1 MDNMWI
7 SDLTMAYWKDWLVTH
22 DIPVEQLDPTLLR
35 KWVLRMEEVVGAEMQ
50 YAIPEEWSALAD
62 HNNDNNI
69 EINLGDLPHENDED
83 D

>member
-1 MDNMWI
+1 MDTTW
-7 SDLTMAYWKDWLVTH
+7 SPDLTMAYWKDWLVTY

-35 KWVLRMEEVVGAEMQ
+35 KWVLRMEEVVGDVMQ
-50 YAIPEEWSALAD
+50 NAIPEEWSALAD
-62 HNNDNNI
+62 HNNDNDI

>member
-1 MDNMWI
+1 M
-7 SDLTMAYWKDWLVTH
+7 TH

-62 HNNDNNI
+62 HDNDI

>member
-1 MDNMWI
+1 
-7 SDLTMAYWKDWLVTH
+7 MAYWKDWLVTY

-35 KWVLRMEEVVGAEMQ
+35 KWVLRMEEVVGDVMQ
-50 YAIPEEWSALAD
+50 NAIPEEWSALAD
-62 HNNDNNI
+62 HNNDNDI